1 MEYFKMGYVNI
12 GGYVKAVLK
21 SLLLVIPTTI
31 IWSIIFLMMPVAMI
45 SNSIGL
51 MLLGGLLSLIAGF
64 VLTPIIGNTS
74 LVLFREYVVDGSRID
89 FGDAFREARDRIKGR
104 YFRYWLAS
112 FGVGLA
118 TAAITLLCVI
128 TFVGILILPIV
139 YQIAFSISMIIAY
152 QEDVTISYIL
162 QEYGKDLAL
171 LGLGVLLVTFVG
183 GVVPVVGTLLV
194 MPASAALNL
203 YIGDNFR

>member
-12 GGYVKAVLK
+12 GGCIKAVLK

-31 IWSIIFLMMPVAMI
+31 IWSIIFLIMPVAMI

>member
-12 GGYVKAVLK
+12 GGYVICVLK
-21 SLLLVIPTTI
+21 SLLLAIPTTI
-31 IWSIIFLMMPVAMI
+31 IWSIIFLIMTVAMI

-51 MLLGGLLSLIAGF
+51 TLLGGLLSLIAGF

>member
-21 SLLLVIPTTI
+21 SLLLAIPTTI
-31 IWSIIFLMMPVAMI
+31 IWLIIFLIMTVAMI

-74 LVLFREYVVDGSRID
+74 LILFREYVVDGSRID

-118 TAAITLLCVI
+118 TAPITLLCVI

-162 QEYGKDLAL
+162 REYGKDLAL

-183 GVVPVVGTLLV
+183 GGVPVVGTLLV

>member
-21 SLLLVIPTTI
+21 SLLLAIPTTI
-31 IWSIIFLMMPVAMI
+31 IWSIIFLIMTVAMI

-51 MLLGGLLSLIAGF
+51 TLLGGLLSLIAGF

-183 GVVPVVGTLLV
+183 GGVPVVGTLLV

-203 YIGDNFR
+203 YIWR

>member
-21 SLLLVIPTTI
+21 SLLLAIPTTI
-31 IWSIIFLMMPVAMI
+31 IWSIIFLIMTVAMI

-51 MLLGGLLSLIAGF
+51 TLLGGLLSLIAGF

-183 GVVPVVGTLLV
+183 GGCSSRRNTFSDACLS
-194 MPASAALNL
+194 SAKLI
-203 YIGDNFR
+203 YWR

>member
-64 VLTPIIGNTS
+64 VLTPIVGNTS